1 MPAAINEQIIFNAAL
16 KVMTERGYT
25 GATTKLI
32 AQEAGI
38 GEVTLFR
45 RFGNKETLILEAM
58 KQEASKLEGSEKLYS
73 GKLEADLTKIMT
85 AYQLLLR
92 ARAALLLTFYTEV
105 TRHPELA
112 TALEQPKHT
121 IGKMLEMLGRYQQE
135 GKLIPSLERA
145 LNRSR
150 LYSRMNVSRLSGSSL
165 AKSIS
170 RFSLWLKRSIKPRI
184 RALLFSK

>member
-1 MPAAINEQIIFNAAL
+1 MPAAINEKIIFNAAL

-32 AQEAGI
+32 AEEAGI

-58 KQEASKLEGSEKLYS
+58 KQEAAKLEGNVNLYS
-73 GKLEADLTKIMT
+73 GKLEADLLKILT
-85 AYQLLLR
+85 AYQILLR

-112 TALEQPKHT
+112 MALEQPKRT
-121 IGKMLEMLGRYQQE
+121 IGKMLEMLVRYQHE
-135 GKLIPSLERA
+135 GKLVPKDPMHQLSELFGPVMMLTLFETVYKGEAPLDVKAHVRGF
-145 LNRSR
+145 LKNNR
-150 LYSRMNVSRLSGSSL
+150 
-165 AKSIS
+165 
-170 RFSLWLKRSIKPRI
+170 P
-184 RALLFSK
+184 

>member
-135 GKLIPSLERA
+135 GKLVAKDPMHQLSELFGPVMMLTLFEVVYKGEAPLDMKAHVRNFMKS
-145 LNRSR
+145 NR
-150 LYSRMNVSRLSGSSL
+150 
-165 AKSIS
+165 
-170 RFSLWLKRSIKPRI
+170 P
-184 RALLFSK
+184 